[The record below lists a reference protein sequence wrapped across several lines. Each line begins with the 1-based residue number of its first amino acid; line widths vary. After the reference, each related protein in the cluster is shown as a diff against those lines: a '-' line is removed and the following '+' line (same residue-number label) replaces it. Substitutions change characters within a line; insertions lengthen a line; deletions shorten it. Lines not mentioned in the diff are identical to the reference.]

1 MKHKLAAIL
10 LSIMMG
16 MTLPVTTVFAQ
27 TNEPTADTGT
37 EETPVEET
45 TEPEEPEELDPLTPD
60 GNLTLVD
67 DITTSTGKQFITVVT
82 KSGNFFYLIIDRDDE
97 GENTVHFLN
106 QVDEQDLLALMDE
119 DDAKAITD
127 AEEAAEAQKKAEE
140 EAAKAAA
147 EETEQPAPETV
158 ETDRKSNTA
167 MIPAAVIGIL
177 VLAGGGIWFFLQ
189 TRKKKKDYSD
199 RLDPDAD
206 YREDDDGYD
215 LPEEEDSGENEEE

>member
-1 MKHKLAAIL
+1 MKHKLATIL

-27 TNEPTADTGT
+27 TNESPDDTGT
-37 EETPVEET
+37 EETPAEET
-45 TEPEEPEELDPLTPD
+45 TEPEELDPLTPD

-67 DITTSTGKQFITVVT
+67 DITTSTGKQFIMVVT

-127 AEEAAEAQKKAEE
+127 AEEAAEVQKKAEE

-147 EETEQPAPETV
+147 EETEQPTAETV

-167 MIPAAVIGIL
+167 MIPVAVIGIL
-177 VLAGGGIWFFLQ
+177 VLAGGGVWFFLQ
-189 TRKKKKDYSD
+189 KRKKKKDHSD
-199 RLDPDAD
+199 RPDPDAD

>member
-1 MKHKLAAIL
+1 M
-10 LSIMMG
+10 
-16 MTLPVTTVFAQ
+16 
-27 TNEPTADTGT
+27 
-37 EETPVEET
+37 
-45 TEPEEPEELDPLTPD
+45 TPD

-67 DITTSTGKQFITVVT
+67 DITTSIGKQFITVVT

-147 EETEQPAPETV
+147 EETEQLTAETV

-177 VLAGGGIWFFLQ
+177 VLAGGGVWFFLQ
-189 TRKKKKDYSD
+189 KRKKKKDHSD
-199 RLDPDAD
+199 RPDPDAD

>member
-27 TNEPTADTGT
+27 TNESPADTGT
-37 EETPVEET
+37 EETPAEET
-45 TEPEEPEELDPLTPD
+45 TEPEELDPLTPD

-67 DITTSTGKQFITVVT
+67 DITTSIGKQFITVVT

-127 AEEAAEAQKKAEE
+127 AEEAAEA
-140 EAAKAAA
+140 
-147 EETEQPAPETV
+147 
-158 ETDRKSNTA
+158 
-167 MIPAAVIGIL
+167 
-177 VLAGGGIWFFLQ
+177 
-189 TRKKKKDYSD
+189 
-199 RLDPDAD
+199 
-206 YREDDDGYD
+206 
-215 LPEEEDSGENEEE
+215 